1 MEMQEE
7 MNGGLMTKKIVY
19 FFYNFLKKFVE
30 KYEQEI
36 RNEAMAQRDKLNGK
50 KENEHNIKL
59 WSK

>member
-1 MEMQEE
+1 
-7 MNGGLMTKKIVY
+7 MNKKIVY